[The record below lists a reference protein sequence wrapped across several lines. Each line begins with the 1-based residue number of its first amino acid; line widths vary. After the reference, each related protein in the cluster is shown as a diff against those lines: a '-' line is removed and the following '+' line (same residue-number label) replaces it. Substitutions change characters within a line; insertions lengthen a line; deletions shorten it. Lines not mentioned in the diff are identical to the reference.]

1 MANMFFY
8 SYQTPVRH
16 RARLVNPGAVGD
28 APATFEIEPQ
38 GVNVWCADDHLD
50 IKLAPEWSIILENGC
65 DILGFCCALQY
76 WLSSGC
82 CN

>member
-1 MANMFFY
+1 MANILFY
-8 SYQTPVRH
+8 SYQTPVSRH
-16 RARLVNPGAVGD
+16 AGLVNLGAIGD
-28 APATFEIEPQ
+28 APANLETKPQ

-50 IKLAPEWSIILENGC
+50 IKLALEWSIILENGC
-65 DILGFCCALQY
+65 DIWGICCTGQY